1 MAKEANPRKLPQI
14 VFRILWLP
22 MGGVLFFLLN
32 SVGRM
37 KALDAAVIAYPVC
50 LIGQFT
56 LVAAKYSCRY
66 SPIERTNPS
75 RLFATQ
81 LFASQIIAVL
91 WYSLARTIVLMIGF
105 GPQLKGLDQRFSGR
119 GIIVYFAGTTAYFLA
134 MAYYYVVFARE
145 NAMKAEARVLETT
158 MLARDAELKALKA
171 QLNPHFLFNSLNSI
185 SALTSIDP
193 SRARDMCVL
202 LGDFLRTTLKVGE
215 QPVIPFSEELGLIE
229 RFLSIEKVRFGARLK
244 TEEAIEED
252 ARKCML
258 PPLLLQPLIENAVA
272 RGIANLP
279 EGGTVRIEARCTN
292 GRMFIT
298 IENTFDP
305 DAPPRK
311 GGGMGLRN
319 VRERLEARYGKEANL
334 RVTNEGDKF
343 EATVT
348 LPAET
353 EVRR

>member
-1 MAKEANPRKLPQI
+1 MAIKPSSTTVPKI
-14 VFRILWLP
+14 VYRILWLP
-22 MGGVLFFLLN
+22 MGGFLFLLLN
-32 SVGRM
+32 SVGGM

-50 LIGQFT
+50 LFGQFM
-56 LVAAKYSCRY
+56 LIAAKYSCKS
-66 SPIERTNPS
+66 SPIERTTAW
-75 RLFATQ
+75 RLLGTHI
-81 LFASQIIAVL
+81 LASVIMGVL
-91 WYSLARTIVLMIGF
+91 WYSLARTLTYMVAF
-105 GPQLKGLDQRFSGR
+105 GPQLQGLDQRFSGR
-119 GIIVYFAGTTAYFLA
+119 GLLVFVDGVAFYWLA
-134 MAYYYVVFARE
+134 VFYYYVVFARE
-145 NAMKAEARVLETT
+145 NSMKAEARMLETT

-202 LGDFLRTTLKVGE
+202 LGDFLRTTLRVGE

-244 TEEAIEED
+244 TEEAIDED
-252 ARKCML
+252 AKKCML

-298 IENTFDP
+298 IENSFDP

-311 GGGMGLRN
+311 GSGMGLRN
-319 VRERLEARYGKEANL
+319 VRERLEARYGKEASL
-334 RVTNEGDKF
+334 RVTNDGDKF